1 MHTTP
6 PNPASQNHDH
16 SAEPFSVPPIILIE
30 PLSAL
35 STTKPPLHNPSSK
48 SDGSKPA
55 RANNDA
61 QRRVLN
67 SKRTKPKEA
76 QQRVL
81 NQKSQNAKRRTQR
94 VLNQKSARF
103 FLKGQSSRGAPAR
116 RFVPWRVLCRW
127 TLPLPLPLPLPSSYR
142 PSHGN
147 GTEPNGKSYSV
158 AENQI
163 LKWLYKS
170 QM

>member
-103 FLKGQSSRGAPAR
+103 FLKGQSSQGAPAR
-116 RFVPWRVLCRW
+116 RFVPWRVLSRSPLLL
-127 TLPLPLPLPLPSSYR
+127 TLPCRCRADPPS
-142 PSHGN
+142 
-147 GTEPNGKSYSV
+147 E
-158 AENQI
+158 
-163 LKWLYKS
+163 
-170 QM
+170 M